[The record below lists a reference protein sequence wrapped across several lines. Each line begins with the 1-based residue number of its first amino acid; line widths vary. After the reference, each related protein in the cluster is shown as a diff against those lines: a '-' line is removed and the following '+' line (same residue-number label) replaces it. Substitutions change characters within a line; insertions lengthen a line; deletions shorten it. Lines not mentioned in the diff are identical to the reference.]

1 MHCAFL
7 NGIGLL
13 LVDKETLVSQL
24 RISSACRGRLVGVSK
39 CSTPDKELLIATSR
53 YSRSRFRC
61 WLNARSDDFEPGK
74 CQSAACRSASTF
86 FCTFRVLTDHSRNTR
101 PQHPASPMLN
111 FSRQLLSAVDT
122 SASSPTWFNPPIA
135 SRYVGSSR
143 WHSPLRIRYISCVP
157 MMNSPPYHRGN
168 AARAPSLPSLLK
180 ELGVRVVLDAPCGD
194 FLWMQRVSMDGI
206 EYIGV
211 DIAKSV
217 IEKNIERYQNAPLR
231 RFMHAD
237 ITQADLPKSD
247 IVLCRDCFIHLSFR
261 DIAAAIRNFQRSGSV
276 YLLTTTYPLQ
286 KINWDIHT
294 GAFRPITLIEEPFG
308 FPPPITLI
316 REDTPSGA
324 SEGQPSFT
332 RVLGL
337 WKLESLQETNF
348 LRTYTK

>member
-1 MHCAFL
+1 MNGKQELRNLLKSILPGAVLRYVSTFRSNWAYRDVVGKTAEDAFGSHY
-7 NGIGLL
+7 NKGSWG
-13 LVDKETLVSQL
+13 
-24 RISSACRGRLVGVSK
+24 GR
-39 CSTPDKELLIATSR
+39 D
-53 YSRSRFRC
+53 
-61 WLNARSDDFEPGK
+61 
-74 CQSAACRSASTF
+74 SASGAGS
-86 FCTFRVLTDHSRNTR
+86 DIAATR
-101 PQHPASPMLN
+101 SVREL
-111 FSRQLLSAVDT
+111 
-122 SASSPTWFNPPIA
+122 
-135 SRYVGSSR
+135 
-143 WHSPLRIRYISCVP
+143 
-157 MMNSPPYHRGN
+157 
-168 AARAPSLPSLLK
+168 LPSLLK

-211 DIAKSV
+211 DIVKSV

-337 WKLESLQETNF
+337 WKLENLQETNF